1 MVNRDFWLA
10 RVEQAWKERS
20 LVWLRGVRRV
30 GKTSLCRS
38 LPGIEYFDCELPRVR
53 LQMDDAQAFLSGLK
67 GKRVVLDEIHRLSD
81 PAQLLK
87 IAADHF
93 PSVKIIATGSSILEA
108 TARFRDKLTGR
119 KRDLWL
125 TPINA
130 SDLADFKGT
139 LRHRLVNGGLP
150 PFFLAHA
157 PPEKDFSE
165 WIDSF
170 WAKDIQALFRLE
182 RRYAFG
188 RFVELLFAQSGSQF
202 DATRFAA
209 PCEISRATV
218 TNYLAVLEAT
228 MSVLVVRPFS
238 SRRATEIVSAP
249 KVYAFDTGFACHF
262 KGWSDPR
269 PEDLGHLWEHYALN
283 ELLSR
288 GHQPGYWRDKQGHE
302 IDFVLAGRGRAPT
315 AVECK
320 WKAAA
325 FEPANLRS
333 FRHLYPQGENL
344 VVCSDVERPFERS
357 VGDLLVRFCGVE
369 HLCGLTRADTQR
381 FKPR

>member
-1 MVNRDFWLA
+1 MVIRGFWLK

-20 LVWLRGVRRV
+20 LLWLRGVRRV
-30 GKTSLCRS
+30 GKTSLCQS
-38 LPGIEYFDCELPRVR
+38 LPSVEYFDCELPRVR
-53 LQMDDAQAFLSGLK
+53 REMEDAEGFLSGLR
-67 GKRVVLDEIHRLSD
+67 GKRVVLDEIHRLQD

-87 IAADHF
+87 VAADHF

-125 TPINA
+125 TPMNTA
-130 SDLADFKGT
+130 DLTDFKGT
-139 LRHRLVNGGLP
+139 LRHRLVHGGLP

-157 PPEKDFSE
+157 GSEKDFQE

-170 WAKDIQALFRLE
+170 WAKDIQELFRLE
-182 RRYAFG
+182 RRSAFG

-202 DATRFAA
+202 EATRFSA

-218 TNYLAVLEAT
+218 SNYLAVLEAT

-238 SRRATEIVSAP
+238 SRRATEIVAAP
-249 KVYAFDTGFACHF
+249 KVYAFDTGFACYF

-269 PEDLGHLWEHYALN
+269 PEDVGHLWEHLILN
-283 ELLSR
+283 ELLS
-288 GHQPGYWRDKQGHE
+288 HEHKPGYWRDKQGHE
-302 IDFVLAGRGRAPT
+302 VDFVLAGRGRAPT

-325 FEPANLRS
+325 FEPEGLRS
-333 FRHLYPQGENL
+333 FRRLHPEGENF
-344 VVCSDVERPFERS
+344 VVCSDVERPFEKTMAGLR
-357 VGDLLVRFCGVE
+357 VRFCGIE
-369 HLCGLTRADTQR
+369 HLGALRS
-381 FKPR
+381 